1 MSGPEQ
7 QPVSAAPERSLLII
21 AAGTLALVVVA
32 VVVVLVLGTRSGAD
46 FPADSPEGAV
56 QRYLTAFEDEDHAT
70 AYGFFSSDV
79 QAETSFDDY
88 RRMVRDYGR
97 YGPGSSRRVIFDRVS
112 GEGDRRQVHL
122 TVEEFYGGGPFGGG
136 EVYSTPRQLALV
148 REAGE
153 WRIDEPLI
161 GLEPGFFER

>member
-21 AAGTLALVVVA
+21 AAATVALVVVA
-32 VVVVLVLGTRSGAD
+32 VLAVIILGTRSGAD
-46 FPADSPEGAV
+46 FAADTPEGVV
-56 QRYLTAFEDEDHAT
+56 QRYLAAFEDEDHEA
-70 AYGFFSSDV
+70 AYEYFSSEV
-79 QAETSFDDY
+79 QAELSLDEY
-88 RRMVRDYGR
+88 RRMVREYGM

-112 GEGDRRQVHL
+112 GDGDRRQVHL

-136 EVYSTPRQLALV
+136 DVYRSSRQLALV

-153 WRIDEPLI
+153 WRIDESLI
-161 GLEPGFFER
+161 GFEPGYFDR